1 MRYQF
6 FKNLF
11 HLVKS
16 LGPYEWE
23 NTQEQTFFGLLTKST
38 ALIYYRLKK
47 VVGFYYSLVL
57 VIKVTSSLN
66 FRLFAI
72 QCIVSVVRSVLTN
85 IDGLDR
91 LHSLQARLKALF
103 KDCHVNI
110 KLSMKC
116 WEMTFLGSK
125 GRFALFFL
133 FYHFE

>member
-1 MRYQF
+1 M
-6 FKNLF
+6 
-11 HLVKS
+11 
-16 LGPYEWE
+16 
-23 NTQEQTFFGLLTKST
+23 
-38 ALIYYRLKK
+38 
-47 VVGFYYSLVL
+47 
-57 VIKVTSSLN
+57 TSSLN

-125 GRFALFFL
+125 GRFPYSFSSITLNNVQALNL
-133 FYHFE
+133 RYVTTEP